1 MDACTMNTESTP
13 DFNANPDS
21 SSGYQTGG
29 YQTTGSGSEQSI
41 SGAGTNPWQTDHFSD
56 GYQENIFE
64 QNFGD
69 TPYSESATNPN
80 PHLKGYGKGSAYQP
94 KTERTFSAPE
104 LEL

>member
-1 MDACTMNTESTP
+1 MNTTESTP
-13 DFNANPDS
+13 DFNTTPDS
-21 SSGYQTGG
+21 NSGYQTDGYGG
-29 YQTTGSGSEQSI
+29 GQSI
-41 SGAGTNPWQTDHFSD
+41 SGAGNNPWQTDHFSD

-69 TPYSESATNPN
+69 TPYSESAANPN
-80 PHLKGYGKGSAYQP
+80 PHLKGYGMDSGYQS